1 MNALK
6 YITLGLAVMVS
17 CTNKQGEDQLVSD
30 NITSQVKNSVVLS
43 SEQISA
49 IKLKS
54 GHIEERNLKHV
65 IRANGYLD
73 VPPQNQAV
81 ISPMITGYV
90 KKINFLVGDNVKKGQ
105 VMAEL
110 ESMEF
115 IDLQQQFIELNAR
128 MEFLKEDYNR
138 QKLLRDQDAVSK
150 KKFLMAEVD
159 YKTAVSTLD
168 GLKAKLNL
176 LGVDFEKLN
185 QGNIEPRI
193 LMRAPISGSVKGM
206 NTLIG
211 RHVDPSEEIF
221 EIVNPEHLHLELS
234 VYEQDVPK
242 VKKGQKVWFKVPNQA
257 DSVFEG
263 EVFLVGKNL
272 TENKR
277 SINVHVHIHGDESQ
291 FTVGMYA
298 NASIV
303 LEDHPSP
310 ALPVTAV
317 VVDGSNKYVFKK
329 SEDAKGKIVFEKVP
343 VFTGIES
350 DGLIELTSMKGLS
363 LSDDIVVDGAFYLL
377 NAFTAGE

>member
-291 FTVGMYA
+291 FTVGMYV